1 MSIAVSALVRPSHIQ
16 RLVWGGCGLA
26 HCASALAVGLLAPE
40 RFLLAPLLALALAG
54 AGACVLGAAVRRPKT
69 HRIDISGTGDLRVTV
84 QQHVDGRDRTE
95 QEGAAQEGA
104 AQESAA
110 QESAAQDSAAQESAA
125 LEGGAVALLPDSVIW
140 PMLMLVRYATPG
152 ARPRVLAVW
161 RDSVEPAAWRAL
173 AVALAVAGRRPHA
186 GEGCEDTTN
195 SLQRTNS

>member
-1 MSIAVSALVRPSHIQ
+1 MSIAVSALVRPSRIQ

-54 AGACVLGAAVRRPKT
+54 AGACVLAAAVRPPKT

-84 QQHVDGRDRTE
+84 QQDVDGRDR
-95 QEGAAQEGA
+95 AAQEGA
-104 AQESAA
+104 AHEGAAREGSAA
-110 QESAAQDSAAQESAA
+110 PQ
-125 LEGGAVALLPDSVIW
+125 GGLAALLPDSVIW
-140 PMLMLVRYATPG
+140 PMLMLVRYAAPG
-152 ARPRVLAVW
+152 ARPCVLAVW

>member
-1 MSIAVSALVRPSHIQ
+1 MSIAVSALVRPSRIQ

-26 HCASALAVGLLAPE
+26 QCASALAVGMLAPE

-54 AGACVLGAAVRRPKT
+54 AGVCVLGAAVRRPKT

-84 QQHVDGRDRTE
+84 QQHVDGRER
-95 QEGAAQEGA
+95 AAQEGA

-110 QESAAQDSAAQESAA
+110 P
-125 LEGGAVALLPDSVIW
+125 EGGAAALLPDSVIW
-140 PMLMLVRYATPG
+140 PMLMLVRYTAPG